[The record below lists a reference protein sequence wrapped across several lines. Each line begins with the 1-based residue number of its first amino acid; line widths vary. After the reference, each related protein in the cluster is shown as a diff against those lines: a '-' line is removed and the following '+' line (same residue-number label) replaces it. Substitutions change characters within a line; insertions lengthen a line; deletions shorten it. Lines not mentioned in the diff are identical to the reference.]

1 MALLKKSANV
11 KPLTAV
17 SRGGS
22 GRTVSAL
29 RPQPVEKT
37 APCLE
42 TCPSGSD
49 IRGWISTI
57 AQREKLGLSS
67 DQALEK
73 AWRMI
78 VDRNPFPS
86 TLGRVCPHPCE
97 KDCSRALK
105 DGSVSINA
113 MEQFLGDWG
122 LEQKLALHRLEED
135 PKPESIGVIGAGP
148 AGMSFAYQLARRG
161 YRVTVYEKTEKA
173 GGMLLW
179 GIPFYR
185 LPADTLNAENQ
196 RILDLGVELK
206 LGTTIG
212 KDVPV
217 EELKKRHQVI
227 FVGIGAHQGKFMR
240 IPGEEGP
247 GVWTGTDYLHRV
259 KKGETVDV
267 GRSVA
272 VIGGGDT
279 AIDAARAARRAGAE
293 VTILYRRTRTE
304 MPAIASEIEDAL
316 KEDVKIELLVAPV
329 EVKRADGKVRGIVVQ
344 KMGLGEPDESGRRRP
359 VPIQGSEY
367 EIPVDSIVAA
377 ISQEPDWGPL
387 EELKPAKGAWI
398 QPDAAGKVAENVY
411 AGGDVVGLGLAT
423 VAIGQGRYAAEAVHA
438 FLRGLEP
445 PKKDFLT
452 RLPKERLKLEFYE
465 SKQPVEKGHMP
476 VEEWLKRPDDEIA
489 RGISPEEFF
498 HEISRCFSC
507 GLCMA
512 CERCWMYCTPSCFSK
527 VAEPT
532 VGNYYKIRMDVCD
545 GCKKCAEECPCAFM
559 DMA

>member
-22 GRTVSAL
+22 GRTVSSL
-29 RPQPVEKT
+29 RPQP
-37 APCLE
+37 APKLPPCME
-42 TCPSGSD
+42 NCPSGSN
-49 IRGWISTI
+49 IREWIGVI
-57 AQREKLGLSS
+57 AQREKLGLTT
-67 DQALEK
+67 DQAMEK
-73 AWRMI
+73 AFRI
-78 VDRNPFPS
+78 VADKNPFPA

-97 KDCSRALK
+97 KECTRTLK
-105 DGSVSINA
+105 DTPVSINA
-113 MEQFLGDWG
+113 MERFLGDWA
-122 LEQKLALHRLEED
+122 LEHKFALNRLEED
-135 PKPESIGVIGAGP
+135 TKAESIGVIGAGP

-161 YRVTVYEKTEKA
+161 YKVTVYEKTDKA

-185 LPADTLNAENQ
+185 LPAEPLKAENQ
-196 RILDLGVELK
+196 RIFDLGVEIR

-212 KDVPV
+212 TDVPV
-217 EELKKRHQVI
+217 GELKKRHQVI
-227 FVGIGAHQGKFMR
+227 FVGIGAHRGKSMG

-247 GVWTGTDYLHRV
+247 CVFTGTDYLHRV

-316 KEDVKIELLVAPV
+316 KEDVKIELLVAPL
-329 EVKRADGKVRGIVVQ
+329 EVKRADGKVRGIIVQ
-344 KMGLGEPDESGRRRP
+344 KMALGEPDESGRRRP
-359 VPIQGSEY
+359 VPLPGSEY

-387 EELKPAKGAWI
+387 NALRPAKGPWVQASANGEVG
-398 QPDAAGKVAENVY
+398 DNVW
-411 AGGDVVGLGLAT
+411 AGGDVVGLALAT
-423 VAIGQGRYAAEAVHA
+423 VAIGQGRHAAEAVHA
-438 FLRGLEP
+438 ALRGLEP
-445 PKKDFLT
+445 PKKDWLSPLN
-452 RLPKERLKLEFYE
+452 RERIKLDFYE
-465 SKQPVEKGHMP
+465 AKPRVEMEHLP

-489 RGISPEEFF
+489 KGLSPEEFF
-498 HEISRCFSC
+498 REVSRCFSC
-507 GLCMA
+507 GLCFA

-527 VAEPT
+527 VSEPSP
-532 VGNYYKIRMDVCD
+532 GNFYKIKLELCD

>member
-1 MALLKKSANV
+1 MALLKKSAHVN
-11 KPLTAV
+11 PPSPAT
-17 SRGGS
+17 RGGS
-22 GRTVSAL
+22 GAAVSAL
-29 RPQPVEKT
+29 RPQPVMKT
-37 APCLE
+37 PPCME
-42 TCPSGSD
+42 TCPSGSN
-49 IRGWISTI
+49 IRAWISTI

-73 AWRMI
+73 SWRMI
-78 VDRNPFPS
+78 VDKNPFPS

-97 KDCSRALK
+97 KECSRALK

-113 MEQFLGDWG
+113 MEQFLGDWA
-122 LEQKLALHRLEED
+122 LEHKLALNKLEED

-148 AGMSFAYQLARRG
+148 SGMSFAYQLARRG
-161 YRVTVYEKTEKA
+161 YKVTVYEKTDKA

-185 LPADTLNAENQ
+185 LPADPLNAENQ

-206 LGTTIG
+206 LNTTIG
-212 KDVPV
+212 QDVPV

-227 FVGIGAHQGKFMR
+227 FVGIGAHKGKFMR
-240 IPGEEGP
+240 VPGEEGP

-259 KKGETVDV
+259 KNGETVDV

-304 MPAIASEIEDAL
+304 MPAIDSEIEDAL
-316 KEDVKIELLVAPV
+316 KEEVKIELLVAPV
-329 EVKRADGKVRGIVVQ
+329 EVKRADGKVRGIIVQ
-344 KMGLGEPDESGRRRP
+344 KMALGEPDDSGRRRP

-367 EIPVDSIVAA
+367 EIPVDSIIAA

-387 EELKPAKGAWI
+387 NELKPAKGVWI
-398 QPDAAGKVAENVY
+398 QPNADGKVAENVY

-423 VAIGQGRYAAEAVHA
+423 V
-438 FLRGLEP
+438 
-445 PKKDFLT
+445 
-452 RLPKERLKLEFYE
+452 
-465 SKQPVEKGHMP
+465 
-476 VEEWLKRPDDEIA
+476 EIA
-489 RGISPEEFF
+489 RGISSDEFF

-507 GLCMA
+507 GLCFA

-532 VGNYYKIRMDVCD
+532 LGNYYKIKMELCD
-545 GCKKCAEECPCAFM
+545 GCKKCAEECPCAYM
-559 DMA
+559 DMV